1 MTSLSAQPLGNFT
14 PSEVSTFYS
23 DRLSDLPQE
32 GPEWRWFCKIHG
44 GQGMNFTVKAETGC
58 WYCHSQCGRGGS
70 IYDLEMLLSNTE
82 FSAAANEVHRIV
94 GRPALR
100 QVDREP
106 EMKWGLP

>member
-32 GPEWRWFCKIHG
+32 GPEWRWVCKIHG

-58 WYCHSQCGRGGS
+58 WYCHSHAVAAARS
-70 IYDLEMLLSNTE
+70 TTSNV
-82 FSAAANEVHRIV
+82 AQQHGVLGAANEVHRIV
-94 GRPALR
+94 AARHFVRWIANR
-100 QVDREP
+100 
-106 EMKWGLP
+106 K